1 MRLREPVSTCLPKR
15 NPCDIGPPDTR
26 LHFILEA
33 GKASPPAL
41 QKYIEALQPYMDFRL
56 SQTVPEDESP
66 SAGDP

>member
-1 MRLREPVSTCLPKR
+1 
-15 NPCDIGPPDTR
+15 